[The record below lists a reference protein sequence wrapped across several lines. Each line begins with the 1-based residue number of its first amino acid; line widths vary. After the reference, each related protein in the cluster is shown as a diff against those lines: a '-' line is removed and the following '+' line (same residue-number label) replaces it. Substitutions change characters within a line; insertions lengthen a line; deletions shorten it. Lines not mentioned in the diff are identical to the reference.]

1 MAHLRGA
8 RVKKFAA
15 LAAAALVA
23 APPASADIQ
32 FVGMVGLTPNAQ
44 ALKQYVATTYAP
56 PSIGGVR
63 PDRLPDHP
71 TGHALDFMVYGN
83 TKLGNAIFGDLNSNQ
98 AAHSIKYCLWQVANH
113 YDHVH
118 CTVF

>member
-1 MAHLRGA
+1 MKTL
-8 RVKKFAA
+8 AA
-15 LAAAALVA
+15 LAAAAVVA
-23 APPASADIQ
+23 APSAHADIQ
-32 FVGMVGLTPNAQ
+32 LVGMVGLTPNAQ
-44 ALKQYVATTYAP
+44 ALEAYVASTYNP

-63 PDRLPDHP
+63 PDALPDHP

-83 TKLGNAIFGDLNSNQ
+83 TRLGNAIYGDLNSNK
-98 AAHSIKYCLWQVANH
+98 AAHSIKYCLWQVPHH

>member
-1 MAHLRGA
+1 M
-8 RVKKFAA
+8 KKLAA
-15 LAAAALVA
+15 LAATISLLT
-23 APPASADIQ
+23 APTANADVQ
-32 FVGMVGLTPNAQ
+32 FVGMVGLAPNAQ
-44 ALKQYVATTYAP
+44 ALKQYVASTYSP

-71 TGHALDFMVYGN
+71 SGHALDFMVYGN
-83 TKLGNAIFGDLNSNQ
+83 TSLGNAIFGDLNSSK
-98 AAHSIKYCLWQVANH
+98 AAHSIKYCLWQVPQH